1 MCRSALLNSARTGP
15 PQAGRGSPGIFRRGT
30 RLPRLT
36 GRKATSKVRQD
47 TSRFFPGDASEA
59 IKLELTEIIRTLR
72 ARRVATAIVVVVA
85 VLAAAVVK
93 LTSHNV
99 PTGAATVQI
108 LVDSPSSELASLT
121 QNPTPLISRA
131 AVFAQVM
138 TSQAVVQEIAHA
150 ARVPTN
156 RITAQGPYSGGGE
169 ALNVITPAEARSNQL
184 VAENA
189 PYRLTFLAQ
198 QNEPVITASVQA
210 PNAAAAERVANAVYA
225 GVQSYVIGIQQQ
237 GHTPEQDKVTLRQLG
252 PAQTSTVNGG
262 SRATLAVAAFLGVLI
277 LGLLLILGIESI
289 RRRDRELDSLERDL
303 AAELQVVAHDPRSSP
318 PLTST
323 GERRR

>member
-1 MCRSALLNSARTGP
+1 M
-15 PQAGRGSPGIFRRGT
+15 
-30 RLPRLT
+30 
-36 GRKATSKVRQD
+36 
-47 TSRFFPGDASEA
+47 
-59 IKLELTEIIRTLR
+59 
-72 ARRVATAIVVVVA
+72 VVVA

-93 LTSHNV
+93 LSSHNV

-138 TSQAVVQEIAHA
+138 TSQAVVQEIARA

-169 ALNVITPAEARSNQL
+169 ALNVITPAEARGNRL
-184 VAENA
+184 RRRENA

-225 GVQSYVIGIQQQ
+225 GVQSYVTGIQQQ

-262 SRATLAVAAFLGVLI
+262 SRGTLAVAAFLGVLI
-277 LGLLLILGIESI
+277 LGLLLILGIEGI
-289 RRRDRELDSLERDL
+289 RRRDRELDGLERDL
-303 AAELQVVAHDPRSSP
+303 AAELQAVAHDPRSSL
-318 PLTST
+318 PLAST